1 MKMPITLILVLT
13 VFSLIGGSLF
23 AANEAETP
31 PLEGQGEAKEDKK
44 KDDRILIIEPRKTI
58 DPAIAAREIRKY
70 SELGSSL
77 WKGGDYDM
85 AEKYFAAALG
95 VPIESPEKENVLFEM
110 AALYKE
116 EGMLPKAS
124 AVLERLT
131 EEFGESRR
139 LPGVYMEL
147 GHLYRAMGGLEIAIS
162 NYYMVLNSSLNISI
176 DQVER
181 ARDLSLKAKLEIAET
196 HSELL
201 EYDES
206 YRHYELLSKL
216 DLKPIDRMRVDYRM
230 CHLLYQLD
238 RYQQAVSRLKQ
249 FLDHY
254 RLSAHSPEIRYLLA
268 KSYEKLNRKPE
279 ALKEVV
285 QILQRQ
291 SSPDTALDGEA
302 DYWRQRTGNE
312 LANEFYEK
320 RDYRSALTI
329 YQSLAKYN
337 PAPEWRW
344 PAIHQI
350 GLCFERLGLPDK
362 AILAYEEIL
371 DPEGLEIAEDALSQ
385 SLQSLRQMAKWRL
398 EHLKWEDDLWA
409 RLNVLGAN

>member
-23 AANEAETP
+23 AADEAETP

-176 DQVER
+176 DQVES

>member
-1 MKMPITLILVLT
+1 MILVLT

-23 AANEAETP
+23 AADEAETP

>member
-1 MKMPITLILVLT
+1 MRKPLTKISNLAILALLSGVAFAADETEMPSELEAEDGWEKKEPNRILV
-13 VFSLIGGSLF
+13 
-23 AANEAETP
+23 
-31 PLEGQGEAKEDKK
+31 
-44 KDDRILIIEPRKTI
+44 IEPKKTI
-58 DPAIAAREIRKY
+58 DPAVAAREIRKHL
-70 SELGSSL
+70 ELGSSL
-77 WKGGDYDM
+77 WKGGDHDM
-85 AEKYFAAALG
+85 AERYFAAALG
-95 VPIESPEKENVLFEM
+95 VPIDSPEKENVLFEM
-110 AALYKE
+110 ANLFKE
-116 EGMLPKAS
+116 DGMLPKA
-124 AVLERLT
+124 AVVLERLT

-139 LPGVYMEL
+139 LPSVYMEL

-162 NYYMVLNSSLNISI
+162 NYYMVLNSSLDISI
-176 DQVER
+176 DQLER
-181 ARDLSLKAKLEIAET
+181 ARDLSLNAKLEIAET

-201 EYDES
+201 EYEES

-216 DLKPIDRMRVDYRM
+216 DLKPIERMRVDYRM
-230 CHLLYQLD
+230 CHLLYQLG
-238 RYQQAVSRLKQ
+238 RYQYAVPRLKQ

-254 RLSAHSPEIRYLLA
+254 RMSAHSPEIRYLLA
-268 KSYEKLNRKPE
+268 KSYEKLSRKPE

-329 YQSLAKYN
+329 YQSLAKYS

-350 GLCFERLGLPDK
+350 GLCFERLGLPEK
-362 AILAYEEIL
+362 AILAYQEIL
-371 DPEGLEIAEDALSQ
+371 DPEGLEITEESLSPG
-385 SLQSLRQMAKWRL
+385 LQSLRQMAKWRL
-398 EHLKWEDDLWA
+398 EHLSWEDDLLA

>member
-23 AANEAETP
+23 AADEAETP

-230 CHLLYQLD
+230 CHLLYQLH

>member
-1 MKMPITLILVLT
+1 M
-13 VFSLIGGSLF
+13 FASLGWVAF
-23 AANEAETP
+23 AADDAETP
-31 PLEGQGEAKEDKK
+31 SELEAGAKGEGENKGDG
-44 KDDRILIIEPRKTI
+44 RILVIEPKKTI
-58 DPAIAAREIRKY
+58 DPAVAAREIRKY
-70 SELGSSL
+70 LELGSSL
-77 WKGGDYDM
+77 WKGGDHDM

-95 VPIESPEKENVLFEM
+95 VPIDSPEKENVLWEM
-110 AALYKE
+110 ANLFKE
-116 EGMLPKAS
+116 DGMLPKAA

-139 LPGVYMEL
+139 LPSVHMEL

-201 EYDES
+201 EYEES

-216 DLKPIDRMRVDYRM
+216 DLRPIERMRVDYRM
-230 CHLLYQLD
+230 CHLLYQLG
-238 RYQQAVSRLKQ
+238 RYQQAVPRLKQ

-362 AILAYEEIL
+362 AILAYQEIL
-371 DPEGLEIAEDALSQ
+371 DPEGLEIEEESLSP

-398 EHLKWEDDLWA
+398 EHLNWEDDLLA